1 MSTPLFSKRHY
12 EWLAAFARAEL
23 PTGDRIALCN
33 ALDRT
38 NANFNRDRFEHA
50 SGIAEYLA
58 GRAAL
63 VRSSRPLELSQRQLT
78 KALHDLKQRMREV

>member
-1 MSTPLFSKRHY
+1 MFTKRHY
-12 EWLAAFARAEL
+12 EWLAAFARNEL

-33 ALDRT
+33 ALDRD
-38 NANFNRDRFEHA
+38 NGNFNRARFEKA

-63 VRSSRPLELSQRQLT
+63 VRSATP
-78 KALHDLKQRMREV
+78 